1 MLGMYPQCIFIMDE
15 WLIMF
20 WRELKRR
27 SLCGDE
33 SQTSE
38 SDSLV
43 WSQQKEI
50 IIIIINFKVELWW
63 QKQNVTKINN
73 DGKIQPLSL
82 IMVERISSPLTW
94 ITWNQKDSSVETST
108 ESKLIINGDTAMDVN
123 HF

>member
-1 MLGMYPQCIFIMDE
+1 MLGIYPQCIFIMDE
-15 WLIMF
+15 GLIMLG
-20 WRELKRR
+20 RELKRR

-50 IIIIINFKVELWW
+50 IIIIMNFTVELWW

-73 DGKIQPLSL
+73 DKKIQPLSL

-94 ITWNQKDSSVETST
+94 ITWNQEDSSVEAST
-108 ESKLIINGDTAMDVN
+108 EPKL
-123 HF
+123 

>member
-1 MLGMYPQCIFIMDE
+1 MDEMQIMLGQ
-15 WLIMF
+15 
-20 WRELKRR
+20 ELKQR

-33 SQTSE
+33 SQTSK
-38 SDSLV
+38 SNSLV
-43 WSQQKEI
+43 WSQQKKI
-50 IIIIINFKVELWW
+50 IITIIINFKVELWW

>member
-1 MLGMYPQCIFIMDE
+1 MLGMYLQCIFIMDE
-15 WLIMF
+15 WLIMLGQ
-20 WRELKRR
+20 ELKRQ

-50 IIIIINFKVELWW
+50 IIIIIINFKVELWW

-73 DGKIQPLSL
+73 NGKIQPLFL
-82 IMVERISSPLTW
+82 IMVERISLPLTW
-94 ITWNQKDSSVETST
+94 ITWNQEDSSVKTST
-108 ESKLIINGDTAMDVN
+108 ESKL
-123 HF
+123 

>member
-1 MLGMYPQCIFIMDE
+1 MDE
-15 WLIMF
+15 ELIIVGQ
-20 WRELKRR
+20 ELKQP

-33 SQTSE
+33 SQTSKLN
-38 SDSLV
+38 SLV

-50 IIIIINFKVELWW
+50 IINVKVELWW

-82 IMVERISSPLTW
+82 IMVERILSPLTW

-108 ESKLIINGDTAMDVN
+108 ESKL
-123 HF
+123 